1 MKFTF
6 SPKFRLKLYARLLRE
21 LAEEL
26 DTYRVISGTNMKEMM
41 VALNISHPIL
51 KKY

>member
-1 MKFTF
+1 MRFTF

-26 DTYRVISGTNMKEMM
+26 DTYRVISGTNMTEMM
-41 VALNISHPIL
+41 TVLNIRKKKK